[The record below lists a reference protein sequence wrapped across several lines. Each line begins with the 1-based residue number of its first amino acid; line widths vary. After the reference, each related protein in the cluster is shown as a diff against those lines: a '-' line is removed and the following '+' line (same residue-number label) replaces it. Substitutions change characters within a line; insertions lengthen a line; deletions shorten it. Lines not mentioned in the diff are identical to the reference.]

1 MPLPPLLADWP
12 RPVQLFLVGL
22 LPASFGFLCGGVLGG
37 SGAAFLALQ
46 VLAAGGGYFAGL
58 EHARPRSGTLRG
70 VWGGVV
76 FGGFI
81 LVGHHA
87 IGGADHH
94 LLPDPELLQIVIAA
108 GVGSLL
114 GTLGARTRARYSP
127 TTRDPAP
134 SSRIR

>member
-12 RPVQLFLVGL
+12 RPVQLFLVGSCL
-22 LPASFGFLCGGVLGG
+22 
-37 SGAAFLALQ
+37 
-46 VLAAGGGYFAGL
+46 
-58 EHARPRSGTLRG
+58 
-70 VWGGVV
+70 WGGLV

-94 LLPDPELLQIVIAA
+94 LLPDPELLQLVIAA

-114 GTLGARTRARYSP
+114 GTLGARTRARR
-127 TTRDPAP
+127 TG
-134 SSRIR
+134 